1 MELLVIIGAV
11 VSAMSAVPY
20 IRGVYR
26 GNVRPKLVSWFTWC
40 VLATLLTGA
49 AFTSGQ
55 LMSAIMSSVT
65 VGATALVLLFG
76 LKQGNKSLDKLDIVS
91 LVGAALGIAAWA
103 MLDNPALAIFVAV
116 TVDIIAFVPTIVHG
130 WVAPEEES
138 LSAYGLSVLGSGL
151 GLLAAVLSGA
161 ALTGVVYPLYA
172 TVFNGLMV
180 LLLTRDSWTGYI
192 AALLPFASD
201 EEVLAD

>member
-1 MELLVIIGAV
+1 MELFVTVGAI

-26 GNVRPKLVSWFTWC
+26 GSVRPKLVSWFTWC
-40 VLATLLTGA
+40 VLAVLLTGA

-55 LMSAIMSSVT
+55 VMSAIMSSVT

-91 LVGAALGIAAWA
+91 LVGAVLGIGAWV

-116 TVDIIAFVPTIVHG
+116 TVDIIAFIPTIVHG

-138 LSAYGLSVLGSGL
+138 MISYGLSSAGSGL
-151 GLLAAVLSGA
+151 GLLAAALSGA
-161 ALTGVVYPLYA
+161 ALAGVVYPLYA
-172 TVFNGLMV
+172 TVFNGAMI
-180 LLLTRDSWTGYI
+180 LLLTRDTWMGYL
-192 AALLPFASD
+192 AALLPFAR
-201 EEVLAD
+201 EEEALAD